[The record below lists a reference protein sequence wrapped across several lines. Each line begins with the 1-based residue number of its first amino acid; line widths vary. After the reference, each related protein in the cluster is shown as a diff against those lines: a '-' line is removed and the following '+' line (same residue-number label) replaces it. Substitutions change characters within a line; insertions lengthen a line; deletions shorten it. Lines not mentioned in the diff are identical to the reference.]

1 MTTTAAPATIAPI
14 SDAEFGALAMVV
26 LSKTLKQ
33 TSPPAAGDSVFEM
46 PDGSVNATW
55 PDDCVVHVRKE
66 SPLSRVVTV
75 ECALGL
81 ELGEWLL
88 AKSGY
93 RVFTMTERYSQDCV
107 FQTTIYDEDTL
118 EAAVRELVEM
128 RAACS
133 SGVAP
138 EETLAYDFG
147 AMRMDMD

>member
-14 SDAEFGALAMVV
+14 SDAEFASLAMIV
-26 LSKTLKQ
+26 LSETLKQ

-55 PDDCVVHVRKE
+55 PVGAGVRVWKQ

-75 ECALGL
+75 QCVLGL

-93 RVFTMTERYSQDCV
+93 RVFTMTQRDSEDCV
-107 FQTTIYDEDTL
+107 FQTTIYEEDTL
-118 EAAVRELVEM
+118 QAAVQELVEM

-133 SGVAP
+133 SA
-138 EETLAYDFG
+138 
-147 AMRMDMD
+147 